1 MAEQPTK
8 AAGSGKSYTKKE
20 AEVSD
25 VELVSPHGT
34 KITVTRRRADE
45 LLARQPLTL
54 PGGVRKGYTLA
65 SDVDENAKTPMS
77 GTKQGPIPGRG
88 GQ

>member
-1 MAEQPTK
+1 MADTK
-8 AAGSGKSYTKKE
+8 PSSGVTGKSYTKKE
-20 AEVSD
+20 AETPE

-34 KITVTRRRADE
+34 KVTVPRRRADE

-65 SDVDENAKTPMS
+65 SDVPKTV
-77 GTKQGPIPGRG
+77 KPGG
-88 GQ
+88 GVS